1 MRGGS
6 RGSSSRRGGGWRG
19 ARRPRRGRGCRASAP
34 PAAARGTP
42 TGSWRRA
49 RSRTSRRAWLRLYK
63 IFLLCQNLY
72 CSQWSGSPV
81 SGEVDEVLVA
91 AGVVVGG
98 GGEALAV
105 EPAGLQSGA
114 VVPDVDTV
122 HGAHHHTANC
132 TQPHCFCRYS
142 DFLCDLAARV
152 TVTCHV
158 SCVTNV
164 TRMSRPLVI
173 VVITT
178 YSEGRGS
185 TDHW

>member
-1 MRGGS
+1 M
-6 RGSSSRRGGGWRG
+6 
-19 ARRPRRGRGCRASAP
+19 
-34 PAAARGTP
+34 
-42 TGSWRRA
+42 
-49 RSRTSRRAWLRLYK
+49 
-63 IFLLCQNLY
+63 Y
-72 CSQWSGSPV
+72 CSQCSGSPV

-105 EPAGLQSGA
+105 EPAGLQRGA

-122 HGAHHHTANC
+122 HGAHHHTDIS
-132 TQPHCFCRYS
+132 TLFLS

-158 SCVTNV
+158 SRVTNV

-173 VVITT
+173 VIITT

-185 TDHW
+185 TDH